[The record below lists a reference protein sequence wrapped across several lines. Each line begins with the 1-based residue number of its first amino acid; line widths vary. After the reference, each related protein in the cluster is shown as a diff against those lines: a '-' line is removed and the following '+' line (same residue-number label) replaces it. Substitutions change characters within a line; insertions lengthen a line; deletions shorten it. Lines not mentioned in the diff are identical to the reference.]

1 MTDRE
6 ALERAGKRDYA
17 EVWDELEDASGQFAD
32 VRPRKDRQLNLRV
45 DADLLAALRTASAQA
60 GEGYHSFARRLVE
73 EGVARALEAEP
84 AEPSAAAKPATPSR
98 RPFQVKEVL
107 LVLLSQPG
115 ASDQDNEPIVG
126 KTRLQ
131 KLLFLAAQHLKGEVA
146 ARFEAYSYGPFEEEV
161 EPDLEFLA
169 SEGLVEWE
177 GRGPEIPQIEGES
190 ERGAKILDWVRSR
203 GETKP
208 RPIESYRLTQL
219 GLEWVR
225 RFFASDAFG
234 SAEAKKRLA
243 DECQRL
249 KERFGRVPLDD
260 LVEFV
265 YAEFPE
271 FTKQSKIRH
280 EVAERRARKAARS
293 HGTQTR

>member
-1 MTDRE
+1 MTDRQ
-6 ALERAGKRDYA
+6 ALEETGERDYA
-17 EVWDELEDASGQFAD
+17 EVWDELEDVSAQFAD
-32 VRPRKDRQLNLRV
+32 VRPKKDRQLNLRV
-45 DADLLAALRTASAQA
+45 DADLLAALRAASAQA
-60 GEGYHSFARRLVE
+60 GEGYHSFARRLIE

-84 AEPSAAAKPATPSR
+84 AEPSPVVRATASR

-115 ASDQDNEPIVG
+115 AGDQDNEPIVG

-146 ARFEAYSYGPFEEEV
+146 ARFEAYSYGPFEEEI

-177 GRGPEIPQIEGES
+177 GRGPEIPQIGDES
-190 ERGAKILDWVRSR
+190 ERGARILDWVRGR
-203 GETKP
+203 ADNKP
-208 RPIESYRLTQL
+208 RPMESYRLTQL

-225 RFFASDAFG
+225 RFFESDAFG
-234 SAEAKKRLA
+234 SAEAKRQLA

-249 KERFGRVPLDD
+249 KGQFGRVPLDD

-265 YAEFPE
+265 YAEYPE
-271 FTKQSKIRH
+271 FTGQSKIRH
-280 EVAERRARKAARS
+280 EVAERRARKLAEQSGGQAR
-293 HGTQTR
+293 

>member
-1 MTDRE
+1 MTDKQV
-6 ALERAGKRDYA
+6 LERAGERDYA
-17 EVWDELEDASGQFAD
+17 EVWDDLEDVSAQFAD
-32 VRPRKDRQLNLRV
+32 VRPKKDRQLNLRV
-45 DADLLAALRTASAQA
+45 DADLLAALRMASAQA
-60 GEGYHSFARRLVE
+60 GEGYHSFARRLIE
-73 EGVARALEAEP
+73 EGLARALEGEP
-84 AEPSAAAKPATPSR
+84 AEPSSAATAAPSR

-115 ASDQDNEPIVG
+115 ASDQENEPVVG

-146 ARFEAYSYGPFEEEV
+146 ARFEAYSYGPFEEEI

-177 GRGPEIPQIEGES
+177 GRGPEIPQIGDES
-190 ERGAKILDWVRSR
+190 ERGARILDWVRSR
-203 GETKP
+203 AETKP
-208 RPIESYRLTQL
+208 RPTESYRLTQL

-234 SAEAKKRLA
+234 SADAKKRLA
-243 DECQRL
+243 EECQRL
-249 KERFGRVPLDD
+249 KEQFGRVPLDD
-260 LVEFV
+260 LVDFV

-271 FTKQSKIRH
+271 FTRQSKIRH
-280 EVAERRARKAARS
+280 EVAERRALKLARQ
-293 HGTQTR
+293 GGEQGR

>member
-6 ALERAGKRDYA
+6 ALERAGERDYA
-17 EVWDELEDASGQFAD
+17 QVWDDLEDVSAQFAD
-32 VRPRKDRQLNLRV
+32 VHRKKDRQLNLRV
-45 DADLLAALRTASAQA
+45 DAELLAALRTASAQA
-60 GEGYHSFARRLVE
+60 GEGYHSFARRLIE
-73 EGVARALEAEP
+73 EGVGRALEAAP
-84 AEPSAAAKPATPSR
+84 AQSSPAATSAISSR

-107 LVLLSQPG
+107 LVLLSRPG
-115 ASDQDNEPIVG
+115 ATDQENEPIEG

-146 ARFEAYSYGPFEEEV
+146 ARFEAYSYGPFEEEI

-177 GRGPEIPQIEGES
+177 GRGPDVPQIGNEA
-190 ERGAKILDWVRSR
+190 ERGARILDWVRSR
-203 GETKP
+203 AETKP
-208 RPIESYRLTQL
+208 RIESYRLTQL

-234 SAEAKKRLA
+234 SAEAKQRLA
-243 DECQRL
+243 EECQRL
-249 KERFGRVPLDD
+249 KEQFGRVPLDD

-280 EVAERRARKAARS
+280 EVAERRARKLARQ
-293 HGTQTR
+293 HGGRAQ